1 MSNNEVKQDSKYW
14 ARQYDKYA
22 YMIKSLERQ
31 LEETNAFTPEWEEL
45 YSLLL
50 DTQEKLD
57 ETSYLSFKARHE
69 ESTADIE
76 ARQSEIMKR
85 E

>member
-22 YMIKSLERQ
+22 LMIKSLERQ

-50 DTQEKLD
+50 DTQEKL
-57 ETSYLSFKARHE
+57 EGTIYPSFKARHNE
-69 ESTADIE
+69 IVSEIE
-76 ARQSEIMKR
+76 ARQNEYKTVD
-85 E
+85 